1 MAGMQAV
8 DAAGGQTRLA
18 ELAAQDRDEAAADEA
33 ARPNSGFTQVYPKGW
48 ARMKDLLLTNP
59 TSARLYMFLAENMD
73 PSVGAICVSQELMA
87 EELGVTVMTIRRLTK
102 ILEAK
107 NAVVRIRVGTG
118 VYAYALDPTEVWKS
132 WNTTKATAA
141 FTTRT
146 LVKKADRSN
155 GDVRRRLQVMFKE
168 AADASAP
175 AADAPKN

>member
-1 MAGMQAV
+1 MAKMQAV
-8 DAAGGQTRLA
+8 DAEGGQARLA

-33 ARPNSGFTQVYPKGW
+33 VKANSDFTQVYAKGW

-59 TSARLYMFLAENMD
+59 TTARLYMFLAEHMD
-73 PSVGAICVSQELMA
+73 QSVGAVCVSQELMA
-87 EELGVTVMTIRRLTK
+87 EELGVSVITIRRLTK
-102 ILEAK
+102 ILEDK
-107 NAVVRIRVGTG
+107 NAVVRIKVGTG

-132 WNTTKATAA
+132 WNTTKSTAA

-168 AADASAP
+168 AGEAS
-175 AADAPKN
+175 KN